1 MKKINDTDRLVPKP
15 GKTKEF
21 LKAFNDMSVIANGAL
36 GWQGQAEIMYE
47 TGIYTTLGIKKG
59 SKSKVLPKI
68 VKALQ
73 DSFLHD
79 LYKYGEWL
87 PQEEAEKRIIS
98 EQVLYGDPNE
108 SV

>member
-21 LKAFNDMSVIANGAL
+21 LKAFNDIQKIANGTL
-36 GWQGQAEIMYE
+36 GWQGQAEIIYE
-47 TGIYTTLGIKKG
+47 TGLYNTLGIKKG
-59 SKSKVLPKI
+59 SKSEVLPKI

-73 DSFLHD
+73 DSFLQE

-108 SV
+108 PV